1 MVALGNVAVETVR
14 EWRPDPGRV
23 VSWDPS
29 PAALEKARQ
38 APVSSVPV
46 SYMQAQHLRGFVE
59 HAARGQEMSRL
70 CIAAFD
76 IPGRC
81 DLRAMTYVINAHMR
95 RHDTYRSWFEYH
107 DFHHIVRHTIT
118 DPADI
123 ELVPTRH
130 GAMTPEQWQQHLLS
144 TPDPLQWNCFRF
156 SIIQRSDHFTFCV
169 CMDHVHIDAMF
180 MGAVFME
187 IHMQYAAL
195 VGGGAPIPLQAGSY
209 DDFCV
214 RQRQYTES
222 LTADSPEVRA
232 WVDFAG
238 QMGGTLP
245 NFPLPLGDRTKPW
258 PGELMVVKLLDGRQT
273 DRFEAAC
280 VSAGARFVGGVFA
293 CAALTENE
301 LAGVETFHAIT
312 PTDTRSTPADFMTTG
327 WFTGMVP
334 ITVPAAG
341 VSFGEAARA
350 AQQSFDSGIGLG
362 HVPYDRVLE
371 LVPSLRRAETCS
383 PMMSFLDA
391 GVPPLSALV
400 ASQLDGL
407 NARVYGDGK
416 VPAQLCM
423 WVNRMDNET
432 SVTVFFPDNPVAR
445 ASVEKYVAT
454 LRSIYVAVAEGRADR
469 LGARRSGELQRQPA

>member
-232 WVDFAG
+232 WVDFA
-238 QMGGTLP
+238 L
-245 NFPLPLGDRTKPW
+245 
-258 PGELMVVKLLDGRQT
+258 
-273 DRFEAAC
+273 
-280 VSAGARFVGGVFA
+280 
-293 CAALTENE
+293 
-301 LAGVETFHAIT
+301 
-312 PTDTRSTPADFMTTG
+312 
-327 WFTGMVP
+327 
-334 ITVPAAG
+334 
-341 VSFGEAARA
+341 
-350 AQQSFDSGIGLG
+350 
-362 HVPYDRVLE
+362 
-371 LVPSLRRAETCS
+371 SL
-383 PMMSFLDA
+383 
-391 GVPPLSALV
+391 
-400 ASQLDGL
+400 
-407 NARVYGDGK
+407 
-416 VPAQLCM
+416 
-423 WVNRMDNET
+423 
-432 SVTVFFPDNPVAR
+432 
-445 ASVEKYVAT
+445 
-454 LRSIYVAVAEGRADR
+454 IHI
-469 LGARRSGELQRQPA
+469 

>member
-1 MVALGNVAVETVR
+1 
-14 EWRPDPGRV
+14 
-23 VSWDPS
+23 
-29 PAALEKARQ
+29 
-38 APVSSVPV
+38 
-46 SYMQAQHLRGFVE
+46 
-59 HAARGQEMSRL
+59 
-70 CIAAFD
+70 
-76 IPGRC
+76 
-81 DLRAMTYVINAHMR
+81 
-95 RHDTYRSWFEYH
+95 
-107 DFHHIVRHTIT
+107 
-118 DPADI
+118 
-123 ELVPTRH
+123 
-130 GAMTPEQWQQHLLS
+130 
-144 TPDPLQWNCFRF
+144 
-156 SIIQRSDHFTFCV
+156 
-169 CMDHVHIDAMF
+169 
-180 MGAVFME
+180 
-187 IHMQYAAL
+187 
-195 VGGGAPIPLQAGSY
+195 
-209 DDFCV
+209 
-214 RQRQYTES
+214 
-222 LTADSPEVRA
+222 
-232 WVDFAG
+232 
-238 QMGGTLP
+238 
-245 NFPLPLGDRTKPW
+245 
-258 PGELMVVKLLDGRQT
+258 
-273 DRFEAAC
+273 
-280 VSAGARFVGGVFA
+280 
-293 CAALTENE
+293 
-301 LAGVETFHAIT
+301 
-312 PTDTRSTPADFMTTG
+312 MTTG

-341 VSFGEAARA
+341 VSFGEATRA